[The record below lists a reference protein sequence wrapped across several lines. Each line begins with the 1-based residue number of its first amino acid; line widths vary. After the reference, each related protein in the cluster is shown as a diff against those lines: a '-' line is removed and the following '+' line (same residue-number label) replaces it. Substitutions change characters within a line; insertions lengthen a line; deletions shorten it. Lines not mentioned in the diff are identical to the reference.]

1 MGGRTIRSVHVRRA
15 KVVGPVSTR
24 DFTQALRG
32 AKFCSLSRRG
42 KYLVFQLRQVGRT
55 EPLTLVGHLGMTGRM
70 YLLPAK
76 DRLPKHVAVVLNLG
90 RENFIYED
98 TRYFG
103 RLTLD
108 GGALASLGPEPLGA
122 EFTAKGFAKALRR

>member
-1 MGGRTIRSVHVRRA
+1 VRN
-15 KVVGPVSTR
+15 
-24 DFTQALRG
+24 FTQALRT
-32 AKFCSLSRRG
+32 ATFCGLERRG
-42 KYLVFQLRQVGRT
+42 KYLVFQLRQAGRA

-76 DRLPKHVAVVLNLG
+76 YRLPKHAAVVLNLG
-90 RENFIYED
+90 RENFVFED

-108 GGALASLGPEPLGA
+108 GSTLARLGPEPLGT
-122 EFTAKGFAKALRR
+122 EFTANASRRR